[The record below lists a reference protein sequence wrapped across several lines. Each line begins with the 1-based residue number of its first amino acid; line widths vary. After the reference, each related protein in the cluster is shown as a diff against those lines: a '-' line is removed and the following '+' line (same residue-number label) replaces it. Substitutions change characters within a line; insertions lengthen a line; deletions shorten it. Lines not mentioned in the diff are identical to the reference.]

1 MHKRRCRRSRHT
13 ENNFSHAISSNSTS
27 IMKNRYSQAHPARVP
42 ATTDRRYQAIQQLQ
56 DPQAQAGGCACP
68 VPVERS
74 SRGRA
79 QDSVSRS
86 NSAVPEQKWEI
97 GFSSSGKVNVDFTLS
112 TFDCL
117 STSRLISARSR
128 PVALS
133 TKVPVAPSSSSSLR
147 RYPSSYAFSLRDSDN
162 NLS

>member
-1 MHKRRCRRSRHT
+1 MRCRWSRHT
-13 ENNFSHAISSNSTS
+13 ENDFSHAILSNSTS

-42 ATTDRRYQAIQQLQ
+42 ATADRRHRAAIQQLQ
-56 DPQAQAGGCACP
+56 DPQAQASRCACP
-68 VPVERS
+68 IPVERS
-74 SRGRA
+74 RMRA
-79 QDSVSRS
+79 QDSVSRG

-117 STSRLISARSR
+117 STSRLISARLR
-128 PVALS
+128 LVALS
-133 TKVPVAPSSSSSLR
+133 TKVPVAPSSSSSLH